1 MQAPWA
7 KYFSKWI
14 SAYKAHG
21 VKVWGVTVQNEPE
34 NAAAWEG
41 MLYTPK
47 FMASFVRDFLGPTLK
62 ADHPDVVIIGFDH
75 NKDHVVEWAT
85 GLYADP
91 EAAKFFAGVGV
102 HWCPPPSRPTP
113 RVVAWPSSRRH
124 AHGMAWH
131 AGMAV

>member
-1 MQAPWA
+1 M
-7 KYFSKWI
+7 
-14 SAYKAHG
+14 
-21 VKVWGVTVQNEPE
+21 TVQNEPE